1 GAGTNNPTHVTLSN
15 PIPLNAGT
23 LYGIALV
30 ADPSFG
36 HYYTNGN
43 GSNQNY
49 SNADLA
55 LFLGS
60 ATNVPFT
67 APVFSP
73 RVWNGTIYY
82 GGGPCGTPTPTATP
96 TATRT
101 PTPTPTATPTGT
113 GTPTPTPTCVP
124 GAAWVTVAP
133 LPTAR
138 YGNSGASDGT
148 FYYSIGGCDMMI
160 KRPYV

>member
-1 GAGTNNPTHVTLSN
+1 VTLSN

-23 LYGIALV
+23 LYGIAMV
-30 ADPSFG
+30 ADPAITL
-36 HYYTNGN
+36 HYTNGN

-49 SNADLA
+49 SNANLA

-82 GGGPCGTPTPTATP
+82 NTGSCGTPTPTPTATATATHTPTATP
-96 TATRT
+96 TATAT
-101 PTPTPTATPTGT
+101 ATHTPTATPTAT
-113 GTPTPTPTCVP
+113 ATATHTPTATPTATATATVTLRETPTPRPRPTPP
-124 GAAWVTVAP
+124 P
-133 LPTAR
+133 
-138 YGNSGASDGT
+138 
-148 FYYSIGGCDMMI
+148 
-160 KRPYV
+160 RP